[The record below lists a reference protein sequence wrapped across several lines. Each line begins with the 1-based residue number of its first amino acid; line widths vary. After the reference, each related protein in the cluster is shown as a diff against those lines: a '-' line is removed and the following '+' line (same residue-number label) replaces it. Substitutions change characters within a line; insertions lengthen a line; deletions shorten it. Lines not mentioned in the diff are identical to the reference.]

1 MIGCSSSEDEASRKK
16 KTSKKPDEVVEEVK
30 SDERSIPKRVGLIE
44 GIMRENRQ
52 AQQKIK
58 NADSA
63 GFSIEAML
71 DSLRDEVAN
80 DPTLQ

>member
-44 GIMRENRQ
+44 GIMRENR
-52 AQQKIK
+52 
-58 NADSA
+58 
-63 GFSIEAML
+63 
-71 DSLRDEVAN
+71 
-80 DPTLQ
+80 

>member
-16 KTSKKPDEVVEEVK
+16 KTSKKTDEVVEEVK

-52 AQQKIK
+52 AQQQIK

-63 GFSIEAML
+63 GFSMEAML